1 MGCLE
6 VIKRLLVVKRL
17 LDVRFVNVF
26 FSVKIIGCLEAY
38 LPLTRLP
45 HVIHSAPLGRR
56 YDVIVCSSVVIV
68 DDKQEGLVR
77 KKVKQRVQ

>member
-1 MGCLE
+1 MGGGLFRG
-6 VIKRLLVVKRL
+6 VHIK
-17 LDVRFVNVF
+17 
-26 FSVKIIGCLEAY
+26 GCSEAY

-68 DDKQEGLVR
+68 DDEQQGLVR
-77 KKVKQRVQ
+77 KTVKLKGGRRRV